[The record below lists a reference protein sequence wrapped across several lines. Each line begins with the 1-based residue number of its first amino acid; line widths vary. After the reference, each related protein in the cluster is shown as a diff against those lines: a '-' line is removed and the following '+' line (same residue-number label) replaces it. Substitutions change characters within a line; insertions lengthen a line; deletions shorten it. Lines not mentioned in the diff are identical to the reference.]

1 MNRNQ
6 TQEVIHRAKGWEI
19 VFKKIDKACRTPKT
33 PPQTY
38 HQNPRLA
45 TISAQV
51 AHIRDLLA
59 QLRRDIAEDRAQ
71 RNLDSI
77 HRLSTTAALWV
88 DCVRGL

>member
-1 MNRNQ
+1 MPH
-6 TQEVIHRAKGWEI
+6 T
-19 VFKKIDKACRTPKT
+19 T

-38 HQNPRLA
+38 QDPRLA
-45 TISAQV
+45 TISTQA

-71 RNLDSI
+71 RNMDSI
-77 HRLSTTAALWV
+77 RQLSTTAALWV